1 MLALRAVP
9 NMAMQG
15 KGGTTGMGDDYNFDN
30 TQKGNIYS
38 AWGWGYTITQMP
50 GGAVA
55 QLYGAKNTWLW
66 FMSAAGA
73 SSLFIPIGAALG
85 GAGGAIYVVV
95 FLSFVSGLGQG
106 PLYPGKEGLFGS
118 WIPLSEMAFA
128 QGFINGWW
136 SGGQAFAQLLTP
148 AIMIYL
154 GWEYAYYFFGG
165 FVLLFCWSWKVWA
178 YNTPEDD
185 PKCSPEERALIAE
198 GKGESDESQSFDP
211 NLYWA
216 ILAQKPIFIFMVRAV
231 LRGYSGSYFNILPYY
246 LEQQGGFSVTM
257 AGIVSAVQGFGK
269 IVMLSRFACCP
280 SR

>member
-1 MLALRAVP
+1 
-9 NMAMQG
+9 
-15 KGGTTGMGDDYNFDN
+15 
-30 TQKGNIYS
+30 
-38 AWGWGYTITQMP
+38 
-50 GGAVA
+50 
-55 QLYGAKNTWLW
+55 
-66 FMSAAGA
+66 
-73 SSLFIPIGAALG
+73 
-85 GAGGAIYVVV
+85 
-95 FLSFVSGLGQG
+95 
-106 PLYPGKEGLFGS
+106 
-118 WIPLSEMAFA
+118 
-128 QGFINGWW
+128 
-136 SGGQAFAQLLTP
+136 
-148 AIMIYL
+148 MIYL